1 MLGAGHFGI
10 PGVSAA
16 QSTYEA
22 ELLWGGDESRI
33 QVLRGTGRI
42 VSTAVDAGNT
52 PTTVLRKGLLLGKV
66 TASGKLKQWDPDG
79 TDGSQ
84 FVDSILPVELQMT
97 DQYGTA
103 VERFVPTFVAAPVK
117 ASQLLIE
124 GSALVGSTSEYLA
137 RRALHSMGFRLD
149 DDPQGFLAG
158 VTPRA
163 STKGADYTVLLT
175 DNGTIFYAD
184 TGNVTFTLPALRA
197 GLSFEFVRTTDHNLV
212 IASAEGDNL
221 VVGNDASADSITYST
236 AGNRL
241 GARVRVRSEYFGST
255 LKWVPEIVAVPF
267 STGAFMTIGLAT

>member
-33 QVLRGTGRI
+33 QVLRGAGRI
-42 VSTAVDAGNT
+42 LSSAVDAGNT
-52 PTTVLRKGLLLGKV
+52 PTSVLRKGLLLGKV

-84 FVDSILPVELQMT
+84 FIDSILPVESPTT
-97 DQYGTA
+97 DGYGTA

-124 GSALVGSTSEYLA
+124 GSALVGSTAEFQA
-137 RRALHSMGFRLD
+137 RRALHEMGFRLD
-149 DDPQGFLAG
+149 DDPQGYLAG
-158 VTPRA
+158 VNPRSA
-163 STKGADYTVLLT
+163 SKSTDYTVVHA

-184 TGNVTFTLPALRA
+184 TANATFTLPALRA
-197 GLSFEFVRTTDHNLV
+197 GLSFEFVRTSDHNLV
-212 IASAEGDNL
+212 VASAEGDNM
-221 VVGNDASADSITYST
+221 VVGNDASADSITYSS

-241 GARVRVRSEYFGST
+241 GARIRVRSEYFGTT
-255 LKWVPEIVAVPF
+255 LKWIPELVVVPF
-267 STGAFMTIGLAT
+267 TTGTLMTITLAS